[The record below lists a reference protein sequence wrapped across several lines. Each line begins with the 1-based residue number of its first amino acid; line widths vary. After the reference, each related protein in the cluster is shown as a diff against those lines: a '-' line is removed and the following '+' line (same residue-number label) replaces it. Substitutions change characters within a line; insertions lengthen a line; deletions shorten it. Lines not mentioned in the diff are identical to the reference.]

1 MEGTTMA
8 TERKTKK
15 RGPNEGTIFK
25 RADGRWCAQPSL
37 GYVNGKR
44 HRPTIYGQSYAEV
57 RDKLARVLANA
68 QQGIMPA
75 NKRITVTAF
84 LDQWLEDS
92 VKPSRAPR
100 TYASYAE
107 TVRLHLVP
115 ALGRIMLDKLT
126 PQDVQRMMRAG
137 ERAGLAARTVS
148 YHRTVLRIALG
159 QAVKWGMIGR
169 NVAALVAPPK
179 AVRYEGRTLTPDE
192 AKQLLKTVG
201 GDRLEALYAVA
212 LAVGLRQ
219 GEALGLRWQDIDLEG
234 RTLTV
239 RNQMQRIN
247 GKLTLTEP
255 KTAHSRRT
263 VALPSVVVAALHR
276 HCERQAEER
285 AWAGSRWQESGLVF
299 TTAIGTPLNQPNL
312 RRAFCAL
319 LDRAGLPMIRFHDLR
334 HSAASLL
341 LAQGASPRVI
351 METLGHAN
359 IGITM
364 NLYTHV
370 MPALLQETAA
380 MMNRVLTEG

>member
-1 MEGTTMA
+1 MA

-25 RADGRWCAQPSL
+25 RADGHWCAQPSL

-57 RDKLARVLANA
+57 RDKLARVLAEA
-68 QQGIMPA
+68 QGGVMPA
-75 NKRITVTAF
+75 SKRITLTAF
-84 LDQWLEDS
+84 LNQWLEDS

-115 ALGRIMLDKLT
+115 TLGRIMLDKLT

-169 NVAALVAPPK
+169 NVASLVAPPK
-179 AVRYEGRTLTPDE
+179 AVRYEGRTLMPTE
-192 AKQLLKTVG
+192 ARVFLDAVKD
-201 GDRLEALYAVA
+201 DRLAALYTVA

-219 GEALGLRWQDIDLEG
+219 GEALGLTWKYVDLEG
-234 RTLTV
+234 GMLTV
-239 RNQMQRIN
+239 RYQMQRIE

-263 VALPSVVVAALHR
+263 VALPTVVIEALRHHR
-276 HCERQAEER
+276 ERQAEER
-285 AWAGSRWQESGLVF
+285 EWVGSRWKESDLVF
-299 TTAIGTPLNQPNL
+299 TTRTGGPIDQRNLCGAFHAI
-312 RRAFCAL
+312 
-319 LDRAGLPMIRFHDLR
+319 LDRAGLPAIRFHDLR

-380 MMNRVLTEG
+380 MMNRVLTDE

>member
-1 MEGTTMA
+1 MA

-201 GDRLEALYAVA
+201 VIGWKPSTPWRSPWACGKVRHWGY
-212 LAVGLRQ
+212 G
-219 GEALGLRWQDIDLEG
+219 G
-234 RTLTV
+234 RTLTS
-239 RNQMQRIN
+239 
-247 GKLTLTEP
+247 K
-255 KTAHSRRT
+255 
-263 VALPSVVVAALHR
+263 AAR
-276 HCERQAEER
+276 
-285 AWAGSRWQESGLVF
+285 
-299 TTAIGTPLNQPNL
+299 L
-312 RRAFCAL
+312 RYV
-319 LDRAGLPMIRFHDLR
+319 IRC
-334 HSAASLL
+334 SASMAS
-341 LAQGASPRVI
+341 
-351 METLGHAN
+351 
-359 IGITM
+359 
-364 NLYTHV
+364 
-370 MPALLQETAA
+370 
-380 MMNRVLTEG
+380 